1 MKEDLKISMLRVRI
15 LSTAVENGLS
25 VGTAYQKE
33 GDWDSSC
40 TYKRAQEQWKQL
52 KVTRYSV
59 SEEKGFHPKLEPLP
73 PHSNHTHY
81 STVFMDRVTKS

>member
-1 MKEDLKISMLRVRI
+1 MLRVRI

-25 VGTAYQKE
+25 VGTAYLKE

-59 SEEKGFHPKLEPLP
+59 SEEKGFHPRLEPLP
-73 PHSNHTHY
+73 PPRSNHTHY